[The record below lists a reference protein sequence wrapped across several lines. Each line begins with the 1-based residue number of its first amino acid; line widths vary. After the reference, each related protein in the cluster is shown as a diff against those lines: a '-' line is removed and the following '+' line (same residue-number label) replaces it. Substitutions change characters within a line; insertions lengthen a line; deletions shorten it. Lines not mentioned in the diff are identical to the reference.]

1 MKTWPLFMELRRH
14 GKLADKRHPMYDANR
29 FGKYAVR
36 IGAVCMAA
44 YLIFLGTLM
53 AMALSY
59 ESREAYHLMSA
70 GFVFFLIVDFLIR
83 MPFQKTPT
91 QEVKPY
97 LLLPVSRN
105 RVIDFLLL
113 RSAADSYNLFWLFF
127 FLPFAYISVIPF
139 YGLAGVLLYCLGV
152 WLITLFNNYWYL
164 LCKTLIGESLAWML
178 LPIVVYGGVIA
189 ALFIPDESPLF
200 YGFMLL
206 GDGFVK
212 GNLLAY
218 GIVVAATALLFV
230 LNRAVMTRLFYNEVN
245 KVEDVKVRASDYS
258 FFERYGEVGEY
269 MRLELKMLL
278 RNKTCKNSLRM
289 VFVVVLMLSALLSFS
304 DVYDGAMRRFILVY
318 NFAIFGMMFLTNLMA
333 YEGNYIDGLMSRKEA
348 IYTLLRAKYTLYSIA
363 ILIPVILMIPTVVMG
378 KISLFDVVSWLL
390 FTVGPI
396 YFGLFQLAVYNKKT
410 TPLNSKLTGRQNMG
424 TGLQNLIS
432 LGALGLPLVIYPALL
447 FTVGET
453 ATNCVLSVAG
463 LAFVLTSPRWLRS
476 VYSRFMQR
484 RYINMDGFR
493 DSRQ

>member
-1 MKTWPLFMELRRH
+1 
-14 GKLADKRHPMYDANR
+14 
-29 FGKYAVR
+29 
-36 IGAVCMAA
+36 
-44 YLIFLGTLM
+44 
-53 AMALSY
+53 
-59 ESREAYHLMSA
+59 
-70 GFVFFLIVDFLIR
+70 
-83 MPFQKTPT
+83 
-91 QEVKPY
+91 
-97 LLLPVSRN
+97 
-105 RVIDFLLL
+105 
-113 RSAADSYNLFWLFF
+113 
-127 FLPFAYISVIPF
+127 
-139 YGLAGVLLYCLGV
+139 
-152 WLITLFNNYWYL
+152 
-164 LCKTLIGESLAWML
+164 
-178 LPIVVYGGVIA
+178 
-189 ALFIPDESPLF
+189 
-200 YGFMLL
+200 
-206 GDGFVK
+206 
-212 GNLLAY
+212 
-218 GIVVAATALLFV
+218 
-230 LNRAVMTRLFYNEVN
+230 
-245 KVEDVKVRASDYS
+245 
-258 FFERYGEVGEY
+258 

-378 KISLFDVVSWLL
+378 KISLFDVVAWLL

>member
-1 MKTWPLFMELRRH
+1 
-14 GKLADKRHPMYDANR
+14 
-29 FGKYAVR
+29 
-36 IGAVCMAA
+36 
-44 YLIFLGTLM
+44 
-53 AMALSY
+53 
-59 ESREAYHLMSA
+59 
-70 GFVFFLIVDFLIR
+70 
-83 MPFQKTPT
+83 
-91 QEVKPY
+91 
-97 LLLPVSRN
+97 
-105 RVIDFLLL
+105 
-113 RSAADSYNLFWLFF
+113 
-127 FLPFAYISVIPF
+127 
-139 YGLAGVLLYCLGV
+139 
-152 WLITLFNNYWYL
+152 
-164 LCKTLIGESLAWML
+164 
-178 LPIVVYGGVIA
+178 
-189 ALFIPDESPLF
+189 
-200 YGFMLL
+200 
-206 GDGFVK
+206 
-212 GNLLAY
+212 
-218 GIVVAATALLFV
+218 
-230 LNRAVMTRLFYNEVN
+230 
-245 KVEDVKVRASDYS
+245 
-258 FFERYGEVGEY
+258 
-269 MRLELKMLL
+269 
-278 RNKTCKNSLRM
+278 
-289 VFVVVLMLSALLSFS
+289 
-304 DVYDGAMRRFILVY
+304 
-318 NFAIFGMMFLTNLMA
+318 MMFLTNLMA

-378 KISLFDVVSWLL
+378 KISLFDVVAWLL

>member
-1 MKTWPLFMELRRH
+1 
-14 GKLADKRHPMYDANR
+14 
-29 FGKYAVR
+29 
-36 IGAVCMAA
+36 
-44 YLIFLGTLM
+44 
-53 AMALSY
+53 
-59 ESREAYHLMSA
+59 
-70 GFVFFLIVDFLIR
+70 
-83 MPFQKTPT
+83 
-91 QEVKPY
+91 
-97 LLLPVSRN
+97 
-105 RVIDFLLL
+105 
-113 RSAADSYNLFWLFF
+113 
-127 FLPFAYISVIPF
+127 
-139 YGLAGVLLYCLGV
+139 
-152 WLITLFNNYWYL
+152 
-164 LCKTLIGESLAWML
+164 
-178 LPIVVYGGVIA
+178 
-189 ALFIPDESPLF
+189 
-200 YGFMLL
+200 
-206 GDGFVK
+206 
-212 GNLLAY
+212 
-218 GIVVAATALLFV
+218 VVAATALLFV

-245 KVEDVKVRASDYS
+245 KVEDVKVRALDYS

-378 KISLFDVVSWLL
+378 KISLFDVVAWLL